1 MLVGAGTVSG
11 GFLGAILRIRGTDV
25 TTYCESTH
33 DPYAAD
39 VFTAPTDVLVDSAG
53 RVAFLAPVPNFGAN
67 DSGAAMG
74 LFRCDAAGQV
84 PEKLALFPI
93 LTTDDQ
99 RAADAG
105 FPLPFPGQAFSANG
119 GGFPVA
125 ASLHLKKLKSL
136 DLNDALADHVRVA
149 SDELYVMAAAWPT
162 FKEIDYHAATGVW
175 DQHELS
181 TSTANSLNLPSM
193 VNHGGTLYTVWYNV
207 LAADTQ
213 PLEVKVAGHI
223 FGTPFSFDLGLFGG
237 HHELRGSIIDN
248 LAGDHI
254 ASQCKPSPPYS
265 LIEPYGF
272 FNSLSA
278 LYQVAYDEKGGLDQV
293 VTTGYGPVGSTYLTN
308 ISQTLLNG
316 DPMDDPTDIFLND
329 NNACVPTPVLK
340 FLPVVPVSSDNGV
353 SNAADHMGATTAG
366 LVGTQR
372 FAGRVIRIPQGSHTG
387 DPTIVSGLYRPGG
400 ITGYPSVVSGPGGL
414 VLVLRIDSPV
424 DILLVAPD
432 GRRIGVDPSHASVND
447 FGEDGYVGPP
457 GEPRLIAVRGIAPGS
472 FRVDAIGTGDG
483 PYAFHAYAADLSQPT
498 GRFIE
503 TSGIASVGTA
513 ARLDFS
519 LGSDGSLAFSN
530 SSCSSAVDDD
540 ADGVDDACDNC
551 LLIPN
556 PTQLDADQDGY
567 GNACDADL
575 NNDGIVNFGD
585 LAAMKR
591 VFFKSDRF
599 ADLNGDDVVNFA
611 DLAIMKKAFF
621 KKPGPSA
628 GKP

>member
-1 MLVGAGTVSG
+1 
-11 GFLGAILRIRGTDV
+11 
-25 TTYCESTH
+25 
-33 DPYAAD
+33 
-39 VFTAPTDVLVDSAG
+39 
-53 RVAFLAPVPNFGAN
+53 
-67 DSGAAMG
+67 
-74 LFRCDAAGQV
+74 
-84 PEKLALFPI
+84 
-93 LTTDDQ
+93 
-99 RAADAG
+99 
-105 FPLPFPGQAFSANG
+105 
-119 GGFPVA
+119 
-125 ASLHLKKLKSL
+125 
-136 DLNDALADHVRVA
+136 
-149 SDELYVMAAAWPT
+149 
-162 FKEIDYHAATGVW
+162 
-175 DQHELS
+175 
-181 TSTANSLNLPSM
+181 
-193 VNHGGTLYTVWYNV
+193 
-207 LAADTQ
+207 
-213 PLEVKVAGHI
+213 
-223 FGTPFSFDLGLFGG
+223 
-237 HHELRGSIIDN
+237 
-248 LAGDHI
+248 
-254 ASQCKPSPPYS
+254 
-265 LIEPYGF
+265 
-272 FNSLSA
+272 
-278 LYQVAYDEKGGLDQV
+278 
-293 VTTGYGPVGSTYLTN
+293 
-308 ISQTLLNG
+308 
-316 DPMDDPTDIFLND
+316 
-329 NNACVPTPVLK
+329 
-340 FLPVVPVSSDNGV
+340 
-353 SNAADHMGATTAG
+353 
-366 LVGTQR
+366 
-372 FAGRVIRIPQGSHTG
+372 
-387 DPTIVSGLYRPGG
+387 
-400 ITGYPSVVSGPGGL
+400 
-414 VLVLRIDSPV
+414 VLRIDSPV